1 MSDEIVK
8 LIIRVTEDYKERF
21 NLPAFKKLLEDHY
34 GFKGG
39 GSDTQVTM
47 GKPIKKENA
56 HDDN

>member
-1 MSDEIVK
+1 MSEEIVK

-21 NLPAFKKLLEDHY
+21 NLPAFKKLLEDRY

-39 GSDTQVTM
+39 GSDSQVMM
-47 GKPIKKENA
+47 GKSIKKESA